1 MYNTWER
8 VLYKIEYNTRLVS
21 GGAILALVQRVTLA
35 RLQTEIW
42 GNTATLYY
50 TRIIHVLAINYRGLI
65 LLKTISAKYRRQE
78 ER

>member
-21 GGAILALVQRVTLA
+21 GEAILALGQRVTLA

-42 GNTATLYY
+42 GNSATLNY
-50 TRIIHVLAINYRGLI
+50 TRINVLAINYRGLQ
-65 LLKTISAKYRRQE
+65 LRRTKESQASKTKQ
-78 ER
+78 

>member
-21 GGAILALVQRVTLA
+21 GEAILALVQRVTLA

-50 TRIIHVLAINYRGLI
+50 TRIIHVLAINYRGLVPPPFPKH
-65 LLKTISAKYRRQE
+65 LYG
-78 ER
+78 